1 MPRWTEARDLSPRSD
16 RVVQSQSKRKR
27 KKSSSSENAFSGSN
41 DDSKF
46 QGRKRPYTP
55 PAASDEELHS
65 SIQNSESD
73 LVRNAP
79 DQRRTKPREQKRNN
93 LHEQK
98 KDSESDEDHHLLL
111 HPEDDNSF
119 DIIKESAIRKEKQPE
134 KTRSGEGNGEG
145 DVSTL
150 KRGNWKDNRHKDIDH
165 SHRRNRYSPQ
175 NRKTGRSRLYEEYD
189 RKRYGYRN
197 REERRRDA
205 QHLGRRYWQSDNGEE
220 NGRRRDG
227 ENLESGIVGQRYWG
241 GDTENNAEKKKVG
254 DKKGLR
260 TDNRDEV
267 SQVEKKDEDVPASL
281 KNKSEQNY
289 LTSRT
294 AGAYIPPARLK
305 MMQAQITD
313 KSSIEYQRIAW
324 EALKK
329 SIIGLVNKVNV
340 SNIGII
346 VRELFQENIIRG
358 RGLLA
363 RSVIQAQAISP
374 TFSHV
379 YSAFVAVINSKFPQ
393 IGELII
399 RRLIIQFRR
408 GFRRNDKHLSL
419 SSSRFLGHL
428 INQQVAHEVVALEML
443 TLLLETPTDDSVE
456 LAISFLKECGMMLSE
471 VSPRGINAVFER
483 LRNILHESQL
493 DKRVQYMIEV
503 MFAIRKDNFKDHPSR
518 ISELDLIEEEDQYTH
533 LITLEEATNPEDLLN
548 VFKFDPEYE
557 ANEEKYKTI
566 KMNIL
571 GENASG
577 SEDSDSGSESD
588 EEDEDEEE
596 EAEDTQ
602 IMDNTE
608 TNLIALRRTIYLTIQ
623 SSLDFEECA
632 HKLLKLEFKPG
643 QIVELCHMI
652 LDCCAQRRT
661 YEKFYGLL
669 AQRFCQLNKTYVEPI
684 EEIFRGTY
692 DTIHRFETNKLRNV
706 AKFFAHLLYTDAINW
721 MVLSHIRLNEEDTTS
736 SSRIFIKIL
745 FQELGE
751 FMGLPKLNERVKD
764 PTLQEAFDGVFP
776 RDNPRNTRFAINF
789 FTSIGLGGLT
799 DDLREHLK
807 NMPKTSVVPASQVAG
822 DKKGSSSSDGKTSS
836 SSSSDSEGSS
846 SSSESGEVSSGSE
859 SDVEASS
866 SNCSSE
872 SGKKKQKS
880 KKQGEFHKD
889 GKQREKNKEK
899 EKSPQKQSSLR
910 RNLQD
915 MQLENHSGKNYNELR
930 ELDGGLLKEKYRRQD
945 KDVRNRRSE
954 SPQLRNYSEEVNPK
968 SWDKANHRKEA
979 SKNHRS
985 DRYEPVRRTEKS
997 RRRSRSHSK
1006 EKRKR

>member
-1 MPRWTEARDLSPRSD
+1 MPRWTEARDFSPRSD
-16 RVVQSQSKRKR
+16 RVIQSQSKRKR

-41 DDSKF
+41 DDSKSH
-46 QGRKRPYTP
+46 GRKRPYTP
-55 PAASDEELHS
+55 PSASDEELHRF
-65 SIQNSESD
+65 IPNSESD
-73 LVRNAP
+73 LVRNIT
-79 DQRRTKPREQKRNN
+79 DQRRMKPREQKRNH
-93 LHEQK
+93 LHDHK
-98 KDSESDEDHHLLL
+98 KGSESDEDQHLLL
-111 HPEDDNSF
+111 HPEADNSF
-119 DIIKESAIRKEKQPE
+119 DISDEVVKESATRKEKQPE
-134 KTRSGEGNGEG
+134 KIRSREGKG
-145 DVSTL
+145 DGDISME
-150 KRGNWKDNRHKDIDH
+150 KRDNRKNNRHKDIEH

-175 NRKTGRSRLYEEYD
+175 NRTTGRSRLYEESD

-197 REERRRDA
+197 REERRRA
-205 QHLGRRYWQSDNGEE
+205 NEHSGRRYWQSDDDDE
-220 NGRRRDG
+220 NDRPREG
-227 ENLESGIVGQRYWG
+227 ENLESRVVGQRYWG
-241 GDTENNAEKKKVG
+241 GDTENNAEKKKT
-254 DKKGLR
+254 DDRKRLR
-260 TDNRDEV
+260 MDNHDEV
-267 SQVEKKDEDVPASL
+267 SQVGKKDEDVLAPP

-289 LTSRT
+289 LTSMT

-346 VRELFQENIIRG
+346 VRELFQENIVRG

-393 IGELII
+393 IGELIL

-408 GFRRNDKHLSL
+408 GFRRNDKQLSL
-419 SSSRFLGHL
+419 SSSRFLAHL
-428 INQQVAHEVVALEML
+428 INQEVAHEVVALEML

-456 LAISFLKECGMMLSE
+456 LAISFLKECGMKLSE

-503 MFAIRKDNFKDHPSR
+503 MFAIRKDKFKDHPSS
-518 ISELDLIEEEDQYTH
+518 IDDLDLIEEADQYTH

-566 KMNIL
+566 KMSIL
-571 GENASG
+571 GENVSG

-588 EEDEDEEE
+588 DEDEDDEENE
-596 EAEDTQ
+596 EDTE
-602 IMDNTE
+602 IVDNTE
-608 TNLIALRRTIYLTIQ
+608 TNLISLRRTIYLSIQ

-669 AQRFCQLNKTYVEPI
+669 AQRFCQLNKTYVEPM

-721 MVLSHIRLNEEDTTS
+721 TVLSHIRLNEEDTTS

-764 PTLQEAFDGVFP
+764 ATLQEAFDGVFP

-807 NMPKTSVVPASQVAG
+807 NMPKTSVVPAPQASG
-822 DKKGSSSSDGKTSS
+822 EKEGSSSSGDTKSLS
-836 SSSSDSEGSS
+836 SSSSDSEESS

-859 SDVEASS
+859 SDAEASS
-866 SNCSSE
+866 SDSSSE
-872 SGKKKQKS
+872 SDSGKKKQKS
-880 KKQGEFHKD
+880 KKKEKFQKGSN
-889 GKQREKNKEK
+889 QRENNKER
-899 EKSPQKQSSLR
+899 EKSPKEQHKQSYLR
-910 RNLQD
+910 KNLQD
-915 MQLENHSGKNYNELR
+915 MQLENHSGKNYNQPR
-930 ELDGGLLKEKYRRQD
+930 ELDGGILKEKYRRQE
-945 KDVRNRRSE
+945 KYIRNRRSE
-954 SPQLRNYSEEVNPK
+954 SPQLRNYPDEVNPK
-968 SWDKANHRKEA
+968 SWDKTNHRREA
-979 SKNHRS
+979 SKNQ
-985 DRYEPVRRTEKS
+985 
-997 RRRSRSHSK
+997 
-1006 EKRKR
+1006 